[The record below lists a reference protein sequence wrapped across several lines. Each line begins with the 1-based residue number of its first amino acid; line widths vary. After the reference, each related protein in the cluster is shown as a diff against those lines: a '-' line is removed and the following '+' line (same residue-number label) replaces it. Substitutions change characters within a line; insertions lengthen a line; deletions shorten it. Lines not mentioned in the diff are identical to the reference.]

1 MKLAIHA
8 DGYINTCNPP
18 DPASRNEGPAQSSGI
33 SCPRTCLTPG
43 GEDGFIPRRQVQ
55 IIRKELSKVYPRLA
69 EEKDFVMTRLCWY
82 TDTPDSN
89 WLIDWHPEMQGLLLA
104 TAGCGH
110 AFKVSSWSWRVSSRS
125 KLCNTNPHAS
135 RPSRNS

>member
-8 DGYINTCNPP
+8 DGYVNTCNPP
-18 DPASRNEGPAQSSGI
+18 DPASCNEGAAQSSGI

-55 IIRKELSKVYPRLA
+55 IIRNELSKVYPRLA
-69 EEKDFVMTRLCWY
+69 AEKDFVMTRLCWY

-110 AFKVSSWSWRVSSRS
+110 AFKVSRGVAVSPILSFHIS
-125 KLCNTNPHAS
+125 L
-135 RPSRNS
+135 